1 MQKEVLIAGAGVIGC
16 LLGKVLKK
24 KNISFKILEKNSQP
38 FRNPSRTVALTSDSI
53 RFLNTVDSKLDL
65 NAWATPVNSMNLFQ
79 DAAQALTLD
88 LDQEKI
94 SSICALDDLHEKLL
108 NNLNDDISWDTAI
121 NSMSNDKLIEV
132 STSNGNYSG
141 QIIIASDGTS
151 SKIRE
156 LSGCN
161 VEEWFYGQKA
171 HVCLVKSQH
180 NNEARQYFSNFGT
193 LALLPLN
200 IEDEEHY
207 SIILCTNITS
217 DPKTQLEQLNEK
229 YNLSFDLT
237 DVNFGNGFEL
247 KHSRATKLYENN
259 VILCGDAANTFHPM
273 AGQGLNLGI
282 GDVIFIN
289 DNLDDFMNLNQATLG
304 RYSKERSMRN
314 LQMTWIIQS
323 LYGAFGNA
331 NELGSLLLK
340 SGMGILDKMPV
351 VKQKIIDFANRN

>member
-16 LLGKVLKK
+16 LLGKSLKK
-24 KNISFKILEKNSQP
+24 KNISFKILEKNPQP
-38 FRNPSRTVALTSDSI
+38 FKNPSRTVALTSDSI

-79 DAAQALTLD
+79 DAVQALSLD
-88 LDQEKI
+88 SDQEKI

-108 NNLNDDISWDTAI
+108 NDLNDDISWDTAI
-121 NSMSNDKLIEV
+121 NSMNNDKLIEV

-171 HVCLVKSQH
+171 HVCLVKCQH

-200 IEDEEHY
+200 IENEEHY

-237 DVNFGNGFEL
+237 DVNFGDGFEL

-282 GDVIFIN
+282 GDVMFIN
-289 DNLDDFMNLNQATLG
+289 DNLDDILNLNQPTLD

-340 SGMGILDKMPV
+340 SGMGMLDKMPV